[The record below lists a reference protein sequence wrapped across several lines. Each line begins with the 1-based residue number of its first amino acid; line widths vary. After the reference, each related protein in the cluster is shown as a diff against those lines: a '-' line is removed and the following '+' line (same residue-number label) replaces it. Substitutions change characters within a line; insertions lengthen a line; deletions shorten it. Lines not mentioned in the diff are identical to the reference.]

1 MTDIL
6 AAGNL
11 APPVHGQSLATER
24 MIALFREQGFT
35 VAVHD
40 IGPSDVV
47 KSRLLRR
54 VRRHMVAAWAILCS
68 RAPLAYLP
76 VNNGSAM
83 VLTILLC
90 MCARLSGKAVVFH
103 HHSLSYVTQPSSI
116 MRMLVRVA
124 GNRAL
129 HIVQSDTIGGM
140 MAGEY
145 GLDQYLGYSNVGIV
159 EHAEGEDR
167 EQAGVSGG
175 TRTGITLGYLANV
188 TAEKGAYVL
197 LDAFATLRE
206 TRDDVRLIM
215 AGPCHDAAI
224 RATIAAY
231 EERFGPDMRWL
242 GPVYAGDKQVFF
254 ESLDIFV
261 FPTLYPT
268 ETQGMVNLE
277 AMREGVAVVAFDR
290 GRIGEDIGTDGGIA
304 VPVGSDFTSAL
315 RDFVARYRSDMM
327 RPMVRG
333 RYDELLQEHSAEK
346 SRLLDWM
353 QSHTGRSLV
362 VDQSDN
368 VSPRSAPIK

>member
-6 AAGNL
+6 TAGNL

-24 MIALFREQGFT
+24 MIALFREQGFI

-40 IGPSDVV
+40 IGPSDAV

-54 VRRHMVAAWAILCS
+54 LRRHVVAAWAILWS
-68 RAPLAYLP
+68 RASLAYLP

-83 VLTILLC
+83 VLTAMLC
-90 MCARLSGKAVVFH
+90 VCARLSGKAVVFH
-103 HHSLSYVTQPSSI
+103 HHSLSYVTQPSNI

-124 GNRAL
+124 GDRAL

-145 GLDQYLGYSNVGIV
+145 GLSQYLGYSNIGIV
-159 EHAEGEDR
+159 ENAENSKGREDAR
-167 EQAGVSGG
+167 AARG

-197 LDAFATLRE
+197 LDAFAKLRE
-206 TRDDVRLIM
+206 TRDDVRMIM
-215 AGPCHDAAI
+215 AGPCHDAGIRTAI
-224 RATIAAY
+224 A
-231 EERFGPDMRWL
+231 EHEKRFGSDMQWI
-242 GPVYAGDKQVFF
+242 GPVYAQDKQVFF

-290 GRIGEDIGTDGGIA
+290 GRIGEDIGADGGIA
-304 VPVGSDFTSAL
+304 VPIGSDFTSAL
-315 RDFVARYRSDMM
+315 RDFVARYRRDVM
-327 RPMVRG
+327 RPTVRG

-346 SRLLDWM
+346 ERLLDWM
-353 QSHTGRSLV
+353 QLQTARSPVAGRAEIFLP
-362 VDQSDN
+362 DR
-368 VSPRSAPIK
+368 PR